1 MCWENIIKQK
11 KKSKALKKSPGI
23 CYMNKVNI
31 SSKKYNGDGVEI
43 TIDSDGILLS
53 EKDIKG
59 GLNYTNLRVDPV
71 KYISGR

>member
-1 MCWENIIKQK
+1 
-11 KKSKALKKSPGI
+11 
-23 CYMNKVNI
+23 MNKVNI
-31 SSKKYNGDGVEI
+31 SIKKYNGDGVEI

-59 GLNYTNLRVDPV
+59 GLDYTNLRVDPV